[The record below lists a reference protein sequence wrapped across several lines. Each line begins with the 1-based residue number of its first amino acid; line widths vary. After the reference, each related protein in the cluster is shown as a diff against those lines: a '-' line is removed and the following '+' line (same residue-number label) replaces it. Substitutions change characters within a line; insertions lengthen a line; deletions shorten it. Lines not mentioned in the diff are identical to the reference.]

1 MIKRRSG
8 EDDGVLVGPFRGI
21 APGFF
26 YRVPEMASGR
36 VANNPLGETSP
47 HMESKIDLEVS
58 DYRGKT

>member
-8 EDDGVLVGPFRGI
+8 EDDGVLVGPFRGV

-36 VANNPLGETSP
+36 VANNPLWETPP
-47 HMESKIDLEVS
+47 HVESKIDLEVS
-58 DYRGKT
+58 D